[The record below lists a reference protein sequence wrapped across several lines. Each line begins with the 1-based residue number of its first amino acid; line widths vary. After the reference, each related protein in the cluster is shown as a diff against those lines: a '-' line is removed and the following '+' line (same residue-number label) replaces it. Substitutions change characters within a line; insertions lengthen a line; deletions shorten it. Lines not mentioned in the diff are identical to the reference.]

1 MRAIDRAI
9 ADFENLARDYHHWAA
24 RRIEAR
30 MTTAWNKVGARL
42 SLEHHKRCATLIEGR
57 VKGDDT

>member
-1 MRAIDRAI
+1 
-9 ADFENLARDYHHWAA
+9 
-24 RRIEAR
+24 

-42 SLEHHKRCATLIEGR
+42 SLEHHQRCAALIEGR